1 LSKPVDGRGDRGRI
15 RVAAVC
21 GSLTPESHTM
31 HALRWAASVAQKSG
45 AEVKVVDLREYDLPI
60 LHSPF
65 DDKEQGAAANKLKSE
80 LCWAE
85 AFLFASP
92 EYHGSLSGALK
103 NALDLMGFE
112 EFEGKLVALIGVAG
126 GAMGAIH
133 TLDHMRTIFRQLH
146 AWVLPDQVSIAGAA
160 STFDKHGRPSD
171 EKLDKRLAALGQE
184 LVRFA
189 MLHRESRSDRF
200 VKLWEKSVQNPGG
213 EGR

>member
-1 LSKPVDGRGDRGRI
+1 MSKPAESKKDQGRI
-15 RVAAVC
+15 RIAAMC

-31 HALRWAASVAQKSG
+31 HALRTAAEAARQAG
-45 AEVKVVDLREYDLPI
+45 AEVRLVDLREYDLPI

-65 DDKEQGAAANKLKSE
+65 QDKSQRAAAARLKDE

-85 AFLFASP
+85 AFIFSSP

-103 NALDLMGFE
+103 SALDLMGFD
-112 EFEGKLVALIGVAG
+112 EFEGKLVALVGVAG
-126 GAMGAIH
+126 GSMGAIH

-146 AWVLPDQVSIAGAA
+146 AWVLPDQVSIGGAA
-160 STFDKHGRPSD
+160 ATFDKHGRPAD
-171 EKLDKRLAALGQE
+171 EKLAKRLEALGRE
-184 LVRFA
+184 LVRYA
-189 MLHRESRSDRF
+189 LLHRESRSDRF